1 MSLLGTIV
9 NAAAIIVGS
18 LLGLIF
24 RNIPEK
30 MKDTVLQSIGL
41 AVVVLGI
48 GMGLKSKEF
57 LIVISSLA
65 VGSALGE
72 MWALEDKLNELGLW
86 LERKVGAKEDS
97 NIARGFVTATLV
109 YVIGAMAI
117 IGALDSGLRHD
128 HTVLYTKSLL
138 DGISAI
144 VFSSALGIGVAF
156 SAVPVFIYQGLI
168 ALLAT
173 QINTLVPKEIMDQ
186 IIVELTATGGAL
198 IIAIGLNILK
208 ITSIRVAN
216 MLPSLLCTV
225 ILVLVMHY
233 M

>member
-9 NAAAIIVGS
+9 NGLAIIAGS

-24 RNIPEK
+24 RNIPDK
-30 MKDTVLQSIGL
+30 MKDTVLQAIGL
-41 AVVVLGI
+41 AVVILGI
-48 GMGLKSKEF
+48 GMGLKSQDF
-57 LIVISSLA
+57 LIVIISLA
-65 VGSALGE
+65 VGSVFGE
-72 MWALEDKLNELGLW
+72 LWALEDRLNQLGLW
-86 LERKVGAKEDS
+86 LERKVGSKQKG

-109 YVIGAMAI
+109 YVVGAMAI
-117 IGALDSGLRHD
+117 IGALDSGLRYD

-144 VFSSALGIGVAF
+144 IFSSALGIGVAF
-156 SAVPVFIYQGLI
+156 SAAPVILYQGTI

-173 QINTLVPKEIMDQ
+173 QIQALVPQEILDQ
-186 IIVELTATGGAL
+186 LIVELTATGGAL

-216 MLPSLLCTV
+216 MLPSLALTV
-225 ILVLVMHY
+225 VLVFALRY
-233 M
+233 V